1 MNYYGLLIRRE
12 RLRRDWS
19 QAGLCRGICTV
30 SYLSKIEQGK
40 ASPSTEVVRLLLERL
55 ALHVDDEIEA
65 EAESAA
71 GTGYERLLSGDFEGL
86 KQIAHSFDNDRYK
99 ATTVALS
106 IELLYKYATDDWSPL
121 DDEYESCMEPREL
134 MLQRM
139 LQGRYEEAVR
149 LTPNAYTRFSL
160 GVSQYEKGDYPDAL
174 ESLQTAYDMAAQE
187 GRAGLMLEAKMV
199 MGNCHCNTLNM
210 RGMEAHY
217 RVAYRLASALKR
229 QDLLDTIN
237 YNTASAQIETGEY
250 EKAYRYFSELKEHT
264 VMTLHKLAICCEN
277 TGRKTEALSA
287 LDAAET
293 NGLQSID
300 KSLARQMCE
309 LVRCRLEHEDY
320 LDRSEYG
327 KMLLDCYNR
336 CRAELPAGY
345 ASFHLPWVIEWYK
358 AIRRYKEAYELL
370 SKFPNK

>member
-149 LTPNAYTRFSL
+149 LTPNAYPLQPWCFTVRKGRL
-160 GVSQYEKGDYPDAL
+160 PGRPGVAANRLRHGGAGGKGRSY
-174 ESLQTAYDMAAQE
+174 
-187 GRAGLMLEAKMV
+187 
-199 MGNCHCNTLNM
+199 
-210 RGMEAHY
+210 
-217 RVAYRLASALKR
+217 
-229 QDLLDTIN
+229 
-237 YNTASAQIETGEY
+237 
-250 EKAYRYFSELKEHT
+250 
-264 VMTLHKLAICCEN
+264 
-277 TGRKTEALSA
+277 
-287 LDAAET
+287 
-293 NGLQSID
+293 
-300 KSLARQMCE
+300 AR
-309 LVRCRLEHEDY
+309 
-320 LDRSEYG
+320 S
-327 KMLLDCYNR
+327 
-336 CRAELPAGY
+336 
-345 ASFHLPWVIEWYK
+345 
-358 AIRRYKEAYELL
+358 
-370 SKFPNK
+370 